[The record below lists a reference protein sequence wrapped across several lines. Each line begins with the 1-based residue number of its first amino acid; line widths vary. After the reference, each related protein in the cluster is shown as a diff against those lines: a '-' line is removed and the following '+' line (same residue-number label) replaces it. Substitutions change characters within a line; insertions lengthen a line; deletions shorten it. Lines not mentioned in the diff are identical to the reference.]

1 MTKFKNKTMFNLKKI
16 KEKIKDLEE
25 RIDSLEYQANLNDE
39 AISLLANKMGITI
52 IEGNMGV
59 EIVECCGKPKNNK
72 KKQDVK

>member
-1 MTKFKNKTMFNLKKI
+1 MFNLKKI

-59 EIVECCGKPKNNK
+59 EIVECDCCDDKLK
-72 KKQDVK
+72 KTKKLAKIKK

>member
-1 MTKFKNKTMFNLKKI
+1 MFNLKKI

-52 IEGNMGV
+52 IESDMGV
-59 EIVECCGKPKNNK
+59 EIVECDCCGNKHKNNIK
-72 KKQDVK
+72 K

>member
-1 MTKFKNKTMFNLKKI
+1 MFNLKKI

-39 AISLLANKMGITI
+39 AINLLASKMGVTI
-52 IEGNMGV
+52 VEGNMGV

>member
-1 MTKFKNKTMFNLKKI
+1 MFNLKKT

-52 IEGNMGV
+52 VEGNMGV
-59 EIVECCGKPKNNK
+59 EIVECDCCGNKHKNNK
-72 KKQDVK
+72 KK